1 MSLPPSILACA
12 TCLADKDSAIGQAQ
26 GYAILFLLFM
36 LAFMFAG
43 LFAIVRTIMRRQH
56 QHTASL
62 PA

>member
-12 TCLADKDSAIGQAQ
+12 TCFADKDSAIGQAQ

-36 LAFMFAG
+36 LAFMFTG
-43 LFAIVRTIMRRQH
+43 LFAIVRTIMRRQQ
-56 QHTASL
+56 QHADSL